1 MQQAAAWLLLY
12 LVLPIGVAVGFA
24 DGLCHRATNIA
35 TTSGLKE
42 NLLHW
47 LMFVQ
52 IAVAVAA
59 ALLLDITA
67 AVLVLVFIV
76 FVLHEATVYWDLSY
90 STLRRDVGPFEQMV
104 HSFQEML
111 PLIWLLLLSFIALPQ
126 ALAIFGRGS
135 EAADWSLRLKPVPLP
150 AEYLLT
156 AAGLALVFNVLF
168 LMAETWSCLR
178 ARRVVAEEP
187 SASSGRVEPRL
198 D

>member
-12 LVLPIGVAVGFA
+12 LVLPVWVAVGFA

-47 LMFVQ
+47 LMFFQ
-52 IAVAVAA
+52 IVVAVAA

-67 AVLVLVFIV
+67 GVLLLVFV
-76 FVLHEATVYWDLSY
+76 VYLLHEATVYWDLDY

-126 ALAIFGRGS
+126 ALAIFRRGD
-135 EAADWSLRLKPVPLP
+135 EAADWGLRLKDVPLP
-150 AEYLLT
+150 MEYLAT
-156 AAGLALVFNVLF
+156 AAALTLVFNVLF
-168 LMAETWSCLR
+168 LLLETVSCLMARR
-178 ARRVVAEEP
+178 ARAGLP
-187 SASSGRVEPRL
+187 GDGRVEPRL